1 MSQLNVDNIQ
11 NRTGSNGGPNFP
23 SGITVAVGQT
33 AYIHGNLQVD
43 GTETIVNTETLNVA
57 DKTVG
62 IGSTSNASNTT
73 ADGAGIEVFASSSQT
88 GNNKTITW
96 QNSSNAWTFGGGGIV
111 ATDAVVG
118 SAVTSNASG
127 IDVTGIITASSGVKV
142 TGGGIDIT
150 GNIGLGGATY
160 GTAGQ
165 VLTSGGSGANATWT
179 SISAAPEITGT
190 ASGAIAADKS
200 CVVNAN
206 GTISQI
212 VQTIEPSTTTK
223 VDTELS
229 SNGTYRTQDVT
240 WINDDKF
247 IITGRKTNDSNRV
260 RYIFGSVDANG
271 AITLGTPYGL
281 ITGDPTDCWNPKVA
295 VDRSTGKIM
304 VVIQNNNANYTVVR
318 GGAIN
323 GAGNDIDWGSVT
335 NINANGSGQRSCAI
349 ASDNNGGFMIACR
362 NANHDMKFRH
372 AQLDSSNNVDM
383 SDDAAWTYYNSN
395 NGASA
400 NGENRACM
408 EYIPSVGAYW
418 YVTEDSNRQYY
429 SPNGVWISNGGYL
442 RACWAKSN
450 GTGSSPTMTQA
461 NQTPFTGP
469 SANQSWPT
477 GQLGYEPGL
486 SYDSVTGKG
495 ILSYRSS
502 FDGGKPMGAVLTF
515 TDTTAQP
522 TYTAATQLSTDG
534 AEGFKHAWNTKMKE
548 AICYFATSG
557 NTQIKGF
564 TISGN
569 GLVDAN
575 HNLDV
580 FAGADYQYLDV
591 ASNPSKNRVITATQD
606 EGNGDYISAS
616 TVDIPFTATNITAEN
631 FIGFAAANYA
641 DTETATIKIVG
652 NTSTQSGLT
661 PGQKYYVTNT
671 GALSLTA
678 DTPSVEAGTAISA
691 TKIIVKG

>member
-1 MSQLNVDNIQ
+1 MSRIKVDRITD
-11 NRTGSNGGPNFP
+11 RAGTGEPLFPN
-23 SGITVAVGQT
+23 
-33 AYIHGNLQVD
+33 
-43 GTETIVNTETLNVA
+43 
-57 DKTVG
+57 
-62 IGSTSNASNTT
+62 
-73 ADGAGIEVFASSSQT
+73 
-88 GNNKTITW
+88 
-96 QNSSNAWTFGGGGIV
+96 
-111 ATDAVVG
+111 
-118 SAVTSNASG
+118 
-127 IDVTGIITASSGVKV
+127 GVKV
-142 TGGGIDIT
+142 VGLTSLSNVVAGIATFENVSIGGTLTYDDVTNIDSVGFITARKGIISNGIVTATSFDGKLSKGNTEVETIDTGSDGHVKMTTEGSERVRVGPAGQIGI
-150 GNIGLGGATY
+150 GGANY
-160 GTAGQ
+160 GTSGQ
-165 VLTSGGSGANATWT
+165 LLVSGGSGAAPAWT
-179 SISAAPEITGT
+179 TVSTAPEITAT
-190 ASGAIAADKS
+190 ASGAITADKP
-200 CVVNAN
+200 VIANAN
-206 GTISQI
+206 GTVSQV

-247 IITGRKTNDSNRV
+247 IITGRKMNDSNRV

-304 VVIQNNNANYTVVR
+304 VVIQNNSVNYTAVR
-318 GGAIN
+318 GGVIN

-362 NANHDMKFRH
+362 NADHDMKFRH
-372 AQLDSSNNVDM
+372 AQLDSNNDVDLSN
-383 SDDAAWTYYNSN
+383 DATWTYYNTG

-429 SPNGVWISNGGYL
+429 SPNGIWISNGGYL

-461 NQTPFTGP
+461 NQSPFTGP
-469 SANQSWPT
+469 SSNQSWPT

-495 ILSYRSS
+495 ILSYRRS
-502 FDGGKPMGAVLTF
+502 FSGGKPMGAVLTF
-515 TDTTAQP
+515 TDTSAQP
-522 TYTAATQLSTDG
+522 TYTAATELSQDS

-575 HNLDV
+575 HNLSV

-591 ASNPSKNRVITATQD
+591 ASNPNKNRVITATQD

-631 FIGFAAANYA
+631 FIGFAAANCA
-641 DTETATIKIVG
+641 DTATATIKIVG
-652 NTSTQSGLT
+652 NTTNQTGLT